1 MPTAKITVQ
10 VEKFN
15 PVGSGLCTIKP
26 LVITDNANGRV
37 SIDPANI
44 LNLKIRGRGRLELDF
59 VVEPSADYA
68 VAGVAFDRGGL
79 DESGGSNN
87 FSLGKIENNVLSVA
101 NHYKKGSGA
110 KWELYIAI
118 VKRGSTRELGII
130 DPGIE
135 NAEEM

>member
-10 VEKFN
+10 VEKFS
-15 PVGSGLCTIKP
+15 PVGTGLCTIKP
-26 LVITDNANGRV
+26 LTITDNAGGRV
-37 SIDPANI
+37 TIDPANVM
-44 LNLKIRGRGRLELDF
+44 NLKIRGRGRVDLDF
-59 VVEPSADYA
+59 VIEPAAEYSA
-68 VAGVAFDRGGL
+68 AGVAFDRDGL
-79 DESGGSNN
+79 DERGGGNN

-101 NHYKKGSGA
+101 NHCKKGNGA

-118 VKRGSTRELGII
+118 VKRGSTHELGII